1 MAAFHTGLTSVTF
14 RQKSAAQIAALA
26 AEAGLEGI
34 EWGGDIHV
42 PPGDTAAAASAAR
55 LTREAGLRVTSYGSY
70 YHALPQE
77 DFAPVLQSA
86 AALGAPVVRIWAGD
100 RPWEQLSEAERETL
114 AASVRDDARDAAR
127 EGIALS
133 FEYHRGTATQ
143 TRAGALALLE
153 AVGEPNVRTYWQ
165 PNPDITQGEQLA
177 EIDCLLPYLSHI
189 HVFTWT
195 GANIRHPL
203 AEGEARWQEYLSAI
217 RRAGGSR
224 FLLMEFV
231 RDDSEADFLADA
243 AVLRR
248 WAEEENQKG
257 ESRP

>member
-1 MAAFHTGLTSVTF
+1 M
-14 RQKSAAQIAALA
+14 
-26 AEAGLEGI
+26 
-34 EWGGDIHV
+34 
-42 PPGDTAAAASAAR
+42 
-55 LTREAGLRVTSYGSY
+55 
-70 YHALPQE
+70 
-77 DFAPVLQSA
+77 
-86 AALGAPVVRIWAGD
+86 
-100 RPWEQLSEAERETL
+100 
-114 AASVRDDARDAAR
+114 
-127 EGIALS
+127 
-133 FEYHRGTATQ
+133 
-143 TRAGALALLE
+143 
-153 AVGEPNVRTYWQ
+153 GEPNVRTYWQ

-203 AEGEARWQEYLSAI
+203 AEGEARWREYLSAI

-248 WAEEENQKG
+248 WAEEENGKG